1 MALRTMMTAE
11 EYRARAVEARTRS
24 DATEDPHFKEA
35 FSLHALKWE
44 SLAMTADIQA
54 QLEINAAR
62 DVE

>member
-1 MALRTMMTAE
+1 MMTAE
-11 EYRARAVEARTRS
+11 EYRAKAVEAQTRS
-24 DATEDPHFKEA
+24 DATEAPHLKEA

-54 QLEINAAR
+54 QLEINTAR